1 MSVRWRLIIHGAGR
15 AYDNMAIDE
24 AILRH
29 VARGRT
35 AQKFPPTLRFY
46 TWDPSAVSIGY
57 FQGIEQEVDLGACEA
72 EGVDVIRRLTGGG
85 AVFHDRDGEIT
96 YSLSIPDDYPG
107 IPSKVLD
114 SYGVLCEGL
123 VLGFKAL
130 GLNAAFKPVNDI
142 LVDGKKISGN
152 AQTRRFGG
160 ILQHGTLLRDVNP
173 QLMFSLLKVPNE
185 KIRDKLIENVEARVT
200 SISQEFDAITQDEV
214 IEAMIHGFEDALD
227 IDCVPGTL
235 TQDERRL
242 AEKIKVDRYETD
254 AWNFKR

>member
-1 MSVRWRLIIHGAGR
+1 MTTEWRLIIHGASP

-24 AILRH
+24 AVLRH
-29 VARGRT
+29 VTGWETTRRS
-35 AQKFPPTLRFY
+35 PPTLRFY

-57 FQGIEQEVDLGACEA
+57 FQGIEQEVDLAACEA

-96 YSLSIPDDYPG
+96 YSLTLSNDYPG

-114 SYGVLCEGL
+114 SYTVLCEGL
-123 VLGFKAL
+123 VRGFAAL
-130 GLNAAFKPVNDI
+130 GLNASFKPINDI

-173 QLMFSLLKVPNE
+173 ALMFSLLKVPNE
-185 KIRDKLIENVEARVT
+185 KIRDKLIESVESRVT
-200 SISQEFDAITQDEV
+200 SISREFESITDDEV
-214 IEAMIHGFEDALD
+214 IEAMIQGFKEALD
-227 IDCVPGTL
+227 IELVPGTL
-235 TQDERRL
+235 SQEEHEL
-242 AEKIKVDRYETD
+242 AERIKAERYETD

>member
-1 MSVRWRLIIHGAGR
+1 MTVRWRLIIHGANP
-15 AYDNMAIDE
+15 APDNMATDE

-29 VARGRT
+29 VTGWKTARRS
-35 AQKFPPTLRFY
+35 PPTLRFY

-57 FQGIEQEVDLGACEA
+57 FQGIEQEVDLVACEA
-72 EGVDVIRRLTGGG
+72 EGIDVVRRLTGGG

-96 YSLSIPDDYPG
+96 YSLAISDDYPG

-114 SYGVLCEGL
+114 SYGVLCDGL
-123 VLGFKAL
+123 VRGFRSL
-130 GLNAAFKPVNDI
+130 GLDAEFKPINDI
-142 LVDGKKISGN
+142 LVGGKKISGN

-185 KIRDKLIENVEARVT
+185 KIRDKLIESVESRVT
-200 SISQEFDAITQDEV
+200 SISREFESITDDKV
-214 IEAMIHGFEDALD
+214 ILAMIQGFEAALD
-227 IDCVPGTL
+227 IELVPGTL
-235 TQDERRL
+235 SRDERRL
-242 AEKIKVDRYETD
+242 ADRIKAERYETD